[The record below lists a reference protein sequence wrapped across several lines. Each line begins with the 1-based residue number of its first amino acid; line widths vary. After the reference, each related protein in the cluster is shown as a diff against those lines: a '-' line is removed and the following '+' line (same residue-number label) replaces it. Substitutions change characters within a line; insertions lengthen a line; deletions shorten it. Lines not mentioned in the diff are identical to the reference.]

1 MRPAPQ
7 LGRAAGPVIDGFDP
21 SVGALT
27 QLDYAFGLPRQ
38 VRQLKVVFSA
48 FTSAGAVG

>member
-1 MRPAPQ
+1 MPAPQ
-7 LGRAAGPVIDGFDP
+7 LGRAEASAIDGFDP
-21 SVGALT
+21 SIGALS

-48 FTSAGAVG
+48 FTSTGAVG